1 MTRLY
6 HDGEPIPAG
15 TISEKLS
22 PDLQARMDTLA
33 ADLRAAGFSVAIITA
48 RPGENSPS
56 LVSGDARALLTT
68 LNRVQT
74 TIGQMVCTCPE
85 CAARREKDQVR
96 A

>member
-1 MTRLY
+1 MTRFY
-6 HDGEPIPAG
+6 HDGEPVPEG

-33 ADLRAAGFSVAIITA
+33 EDLRAAGFSVAIITA
-48 RPGENSPS
+48 RAGENSPS
-56 LVSGDARALLTT
+56 LISGDARALLAT

-74 TIGQMVCTCPE
+74 TIGEMACP
-85 CAARREKDQVR
+85 CPDCVARREKGQVR

>member
-1 MTRLY
+1 MTRFY
-6 HDGEPIPAG
+6 PGDEPFPAG

-33 ADLRAAGFSVAIITA
+33 EDLRDAGFSVAIITA
-48 RPGENSPS
+48 RFGENSPS
-56 LVSGDARALLTT
+56 LVSGDAQALLAT

-74 TIGQMVCTCPE
+74 TLAEMACPCPE
-85 CAARREKDQVR
+85 CVARREKDQVR

>member
-1 MTRLY
+1 MTRFY
-6 HDGEPIPAG
+6 HDGEPIPEG

-33 ADLRAAGFSVAIITA
+33 EDLHAAGFSVAIITA
-48 RPGENSPS
+48 RAGENSPS
-56 LVSGDARALLTT
+56 IISGDAQALLVT

-74 TIGQMVCTCPE
+74 TIGEMTCPCPE
-85 CAARREKDQVR
+85 CVARRDKAQVH